1 VLGTSTPLL
10 QAQPLATLAP
20 PTGGS
25 TTPWPPAPWV
35 AGLLPAQTLPTTR
48 FEPVVLDGQPAVRIE
63 AAGSYGNLLH
73 PLARSAS
80 PGLLRWRWRLEEPNP
95 AADLRRREGDDTN
108 LKVCLLFDLP
118 IGQVP
123 FVERQ
128 LLRLARSRSGEPL
141 PAATLCYVWDPRLAA
156 GTRLDNP
163 YSRRVRYLVLRGAE
177 QPLRRWVSEQRDVA
191 ADFRAAFGDESPDA
205 LPPLQAV
212 AVGADND
219 NTGGRSLAYLADLV
233 LEASR

>member
-1 VLGTSTPLL
+1 MSTTLL

-25 TTPWPPAPWV
+25 TTAWPPAPWV

-48 FEPVVLDGQPAVRIE
+48 FEPVVVDGQPAVRIE

-80 PGLLRWRWRLEEPNP
+80 PGLLRWRWRLDEPNP

-128 LLRLARSRSGEPL
+128 LLRIARSRSGEPL
-141 PAATLCYVWDPRLAA
+141 PAATLCYVWDPRLAV

-163 YSRRVRYLVLRGAE
+163 YSRRVRYLVLRGPE
-177 QPLRRWVSEQRDVA
+177 QPLRRWASEQRDVA

-233 LEASR
+233 LESRR